1 MFDTV
6 IRGAQIVD
14 GNGAAPFSGDIAI
27 QDGLIQAVARLQGA
41 AGKKFK
47 PMARS
52 QPQVGLMC
60 ILIMM
65 GR

>member
-27 QDGLIQAVARLQGA
+27 QDGLIQAVGWRGRNPRLG
-41 AGKKFK
+41 
-47 PMARS
+47 
-52 QPQVGLMC
+52 
-60 ILIMM
+60 
-65 GR
+65 